1 MLYRSSDFFCK
12 DNGNLRKL
20 LREFMNGVFDFVKC
34 VFSFV
39 NGLKQRENT
48 VRIGITREN
57 ASNYFY
63 FFCVICN
70 ESKLTLIQLG

>member
-48 VRIGITREN
+48 V
-57 ASNYFY
+57 
-63 FFCVICN
+63 
-70 ESKLTLIQLG
+70 